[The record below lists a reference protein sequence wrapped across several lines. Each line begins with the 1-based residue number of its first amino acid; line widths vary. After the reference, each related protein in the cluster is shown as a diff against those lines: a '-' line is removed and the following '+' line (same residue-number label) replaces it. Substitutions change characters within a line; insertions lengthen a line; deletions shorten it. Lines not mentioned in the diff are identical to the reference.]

1 MHWKTTLLIT
11 VLTALG
17 ITLIH
22 WVTLQPAVL
31 KPLANGIC
39 LLASLLALLWIIS
52 AMQEIED
59 ARERASWFLIGLSVP
74 AFGAFWFATRA
85 LGHPFIGAR
94 GTDALFLFSF
104 VLLWAGLLMRPGRF
118 PDELL
123 GRLII
128 LLDILISA
136 GAAIAITLQLSFPS
150 LISIPGT
157 APLLRLHGLTYPLL
171 ALITLICINLLLQR
185 ITPRRENAPRALLVL
200 GVGLQLAGG
209 MWSVYLALSGAGAIP
224 FLCQSLWP
232 VGFLLYGVAA
242 RLEAALQHRTLKFDH
257 RVDPFPSI
265 AGLLVSVAL
274 VLAALVLAMHTLVD
288 PLTPLEP
295 RFLMFAFFSLAGLI
309 ALTLI
314 RQVLTFESNRQLYV
328 SLQYLYG
335 EMAQNAATD
344 PLTGLANH
352 GYFMERLDQEMH
364 RSHRYH
370 HSLAVIFA
378 DLDYFKQ
385 VNDTYGHHAG
395 DLALQKV
402 ARTLEHSVRDVDL
415 VARYGGEEFV
425 ALLPETSLE
434 NAALLAE
441 RLRFNVSLIQL
452 PFLEKDGRR
461 LTLSCGVAAYPETCT
476 SSDSLL
482 RGADQAMYR
491 AKDKGRDRVI
501 IADTVNAG
509 VH

>member
-11 VLTALG
+11 ILLAAGIAL
-17 ITLIH
+17 LQ
-22 WVTLQPAVL
+22 WVTLRPAVL
-31 KPLANGIC
+31 NPLADGIC
-39 LLASLLALLWIIS
+39 IVAPLLALYWIIS
-52 AMQEIED
+52 GMLAVENWH
-59 ARERASWFLIGLSVP
+59 ERLSWAFIGLSVL
-74 AFGAFWFATRA
+74 AFSTYWLTTHAVGRF
-85 LGHPFIGAR
+85 LPGSR
-94 GTDALFLFSF
+94 GGDVLFLLSF
-104 VLLWAGLLMRPGRF
+104 AFLWSGMLVRRGQLPG
-118 PDELL
+118 ELL
-123 GRLII
+123 GRVIM
-128 LLDILISA
+128 LLDILISV
-136 GAAIAITLQLSFPS
+136 GAAISITLQLPFSTLTIVPEY
-150 LISIPGT
+150 
-157 APLLRLHGLTYPLL
+157 APLLQLNGLAYPLL
-171 ALITLICINLLLQR
+171 ALGTLICINLLLLR
-185 ITPRRENAPRALLVL
+185 ITSRQENAPRALIVL

-209 MWSVYLALSGAGAIP
+209 MWSVYLALGGVKEVP

-242 RLEAALQHRTLKFDH
+242 RLDASLQHRTLRLDH
-257 RVDPFPSI
+257 RVDRFPSI

-274 VLAALVLAMHTLVD
+274 VLGALVLALLTMVD

-295 RFLMFAFFSLAGLI
+295 RQIMFAFFSLAGLI
-309 ALTLI
+309 SLTLI

-364 RSHRYH
+364 RARRYH
-370 HSLAVIFA
+370 HPLAVIFA
-378 DLDYFKQ
+378 DLDFFKR

-415 VARYGGEEFV
+415 VGRYGGEEFV
-425 ALLPETSLE
+425 VLLPETTLE

-441 RLRFNVSLIQL
+441 RLRFNVGLIQL

-461 LTLSCGVAAYPETCT
+461 LTLSCGVASYPETC
-476 SSDSLL
+476 SSADTLL
-482 RGADQAMYR
+482 RSADEAMYR
-491 AKDKGRDRVI
+491 AKEAGRDRVMV
-501 IADTVNAG
+501 ADILDTL

>member
-11 VLTALG
+11 ILVAIGIAL
-17 ITLIH
+17 LQ
-22 WVTLQPAVL
+22 WVTLQPAL
-31 KPLANGIC
+31 LNPIADGISIV
-39 LLASLLALLWIIS
+39 APLLALYWIATGMLAVENWHERLSWACIGMSVLAFS
-52 AMQEIED
+52 AY
-59 ARERASWFLIGLSVP
+59 WFTTHAVGRPLYGSR
-74 AFGAFWFATRA
+74 GA
-85 LGHPFIGAR
+85 
-94 GTDALFLFSF
+94 DVLFLLSF
-104 VLLWAGLLMRPGRF
+104 VFLWSGMLLRRGQFPG
-118 PDELL
+118 ELL
-123 GRLII
+123 GRLIM
-128 LLDILISA
+128 LLDILISV
-136 GAAIAITLQLSFPS
+136 GAAIAITLQLPFSTLTFVPEY
-150 LISIPGT
+150 
-157 APLLRLHGLTYPLL
+157 APLVKLHGLAYPLL
-171 ALITLICINLLLQR
+171 ALVTLICINLLLLR
-185 ITPRRENAPRALLVL
+185 ITPRQENAPRALVVV

-209 MWSVYLALSGAGAIP
+209 IWSVYLALGGIREVP

-242 RLEAALQHRTLKFDH
+242 RLEASMQHRTLRIDH

-274 VLAALVLAMHTLVD
+274 VLAALVLALLTLVD
-288 PLTPLEP
+288 PLIPLEP
-295 RFLMFAFFSLAGLI
+295 RQLIFAFFSLAGLI
-309 ALTLI
+309 TLTLI
-314 RQVLTFESNRQLYV
+314 RQVLTFESNRHLYI

-364 RSHRYH
+364 RARRYH
-370 HSLAVIFA
+370 HQMAVIFA
-378 DLDYFKQ
+378 DLDFFKQ

-402 ARTLEHSVRDVDL
+402 ARTLEHSVRDIDL
-415 VARYGGEEFV
+415 VGRYGGEEFV
-425 ALLPETSLE
+425 VVLPETSLE

-441 RLRFNVSLIQL
+441 RLRFNVGLIQL

-476 SSDSLL
+476 TSDTLL
-482 RGADQAMYR
+482 RSADEAMYR
-491 AKDKGRDRVI
+491 AKEAGRDRVMV
-501 IADTVNAG
+501 ADAINTL

>member
-11 VLTALG
+11 IIIAAGIAL
-17 ITLIH
+17 LQ
-22 WVTLQPAVL
+22 WVTLQPAL
-31 KPLANGIC
+31 LNPLAAGIGF
-39 LLASLLALLWIIS
+39 LAPLLALYWIITS
-52 AMQEIED
+52 MLAVENWRD
-59 ARERASWFLIGLSVP
+59 RLSWS
-74 AFGAFWFATRA
+74 
-85 LGHPFIGAR
+85 FIGVSVLAFSTYWFTTHAVGR
-94 GTDALFLFSF
+94 PLYGSPAADVLFLSSF
-104 VLLWAGLLMRPGRF
+104 VFLWAGMLVRRGQF
-118 PDELL
+118 PSELL
-123 GRLII
+123 GRLIM
-128 LLDILISA
+128 LLDILISV
-136 GAAIAITLQLSFPS
+136 GAAIAITLQLPFSTLTFVPEY
-150 LISIPGT
+150 
-157 APLLRLHGLTYPLL
+157 APLLKLNGLAYPLL
-171 ALITLICINLLLQR
+171 ALGTLICINLLLLR
-185 ITPRRENAPRALLVL
+185 ITPRQENAANALMVL

-209 MWSVYLALSGAGAIP
+209 MWSVYLALGGMQEVP

-242 RLEAALQHRTLKFDH
+242 RLEASLQHRMLRIDH

-274 VLAALVLAMHTLVD
+274 VLAALVLALLTLVD
-288 PLTPLEP
+288 PRTPLEP
-295 RFLMFAFFSLAGLI
+295 RQLIYAFFSLAGLI
-309 ALTLI
+309 TLALI
-314 RQVLTFESNRQLYV
+314 RQVLTFESNRHLYT

-364 RSHRYH
+364 RARRYH
-370 HSLAVIFA
+370 HQLAIIFA
-378 DLDYFKQ
+378 DLDFFKQ

-415 VARYGGEEFV
+415 VGRYGGEEFV
-425 ALLPETSLE
+425 VLLPETSLE

-441 RLRFNVSLIQL
+441 RLRFNVGLIQL

-461 LTLSCGVAAYPETCT
+461 LTLSCGVAAYPET
-476 SSDSLL
+476 SDSCDALL
-482 RGADQAMYR
+482 RCADEAMYR
-491 AKDKGRDRVI
+491 AKSAGRDRVMV
-501 IADTVNAG
+501 ANTLTTP